1 MVSERADIA
10 VIGAGAAGIM
20 AAIAAGRAAMEA
32 GAGLRI
38 VALDGAKTLGA
49 KILVAGGGRCNVTHH
64 HVDERAYAGSS
75 RHAIRNVLGRFGVPR
90 TIAFFREIGVELKQ
104 EDTGKL
110 FPTTDRA
117 RTVLDALLSEARRVG
132 VELWHPWRVA
142 SVRAFEGGFEVQREV
157 AEACNEVRSLVAR
170 RIILATGGKALPKSG
185 SDGQG
190 YSIAK
195 SLGHTMTPRIFPA
208 LVPLTTPEG
217 HFLRELS
224 GVSVP
229 AEVVVHGA
237 GGKAIV
243 SFTNSVLFTHF
254 GLSGPAILDASRYLA
269 DARHADPGA
278 SLVLN
283 FAPGLP
289 PADLD
294 RALVSAKGQSIARW
308 LAESLT
314 IPVRVPGHTERGL
327 PERLSR
333 ALCDHVNVDPST
345 PVQSLTRAQRTAIV
359 SAASSLVV
367 PITGDRGFTHA
378 EVTAGGVPLTEVRL
392 DSMESRVSPGV
403 HLCGEICDVDGR
415 IGGFNFQWAWS
426 SGHVAGSAAARSLI
440 AGT

>member
-1 MVSERADIA
+1 MSERGDIA
-10 VIGAGAAGIM
+10 VIGAGAAGLM
-20 AAIAAGRAAMEA
+20 AAIAAGRAAMA
-32 GAGLRI
+32 ADSRLRI
-38 VALDGAKTLGA
+38 IALDGARSLGA
-49 KILVAGGGRCNVTHH
+49 KILVAGGGRCNVTHY

-75 RHAIRNVLGRFGVPR
+75 RNSVRNVLGRFDVKR
-90 TIAFFREIGVELKQ
+90 TVAFFNEIGVELKQ

-117 RTVLDALLSEARRVG
+117 RTVLGALLGEARRVG

-142 SVRAFEGGFEVQREV
+142 SVRPHVDGFDIQREES
-157 AEACNEVRSLVAR
+157 EACNDVRSLTVR
-170 RIILATGGKALPKSG
+170 RVIIATGGKALPKSG

-190 YSIAK
+190 YSLAK
-195 SLGHTMTPRIFPA
+195 SLGHTMTARIFPA
-208 LVPLTTPEG
+208 LVPLTTPDG

-229 AEVVVHGA
+229 AEIIVRDAGA
-237 GGKAIV
+237 RVLAT
-243 SFTNSVLFTHF
+243 FTNSVLFTHF

-283 FAPGLP
+283 FAPGLS
-289 PADLD
+289 PAELD
-294 RALVSAKGQSIARW
+294 RAMVSAKGPGIARW
-308 LAESLT
+308 LAESL
-314 IPVRVPGHTERGL
+314 VFRAEVPGHATRGL

-333 ALCDHVNVDPST
+333 ALCEHASVDPAT
-345 PVQSLTRAQRTAIV
+345 PIQSLTRVQRTAIV
-359 SAASSLVV
+359 DAVCALVV
-367 PITGDRGFTHA
+367 PTTGDRGFTHA
-378 EVTAGGVPLTEVRL
+378 EVTAGGVPLSELRL

-426 SGHVAGSAAARSLI
+426 SGHVAGSAAARLLLRTS
-440 AGT
+440 

>member
-1 MVSERADIA
+1 VSERADIA
-10 VIGAGAAGIM
+10 VIGAGAAGLM
-20 AAIAAGRAAMEA
+20 AAVAAGRTAM
-32 GAGLRI
+32 GADARLRI

-75 RHAIRNVLGRFGVPR
+75 RNSIRNVLGRFDVMR
-90 TIAFFREIGVELKQ
+90 TVEFFRQIGVELKQ

-117 RTVLDALLSEARRVG
+117 RTVLDALLGEARRVG

-142 SVRAFEGGFEVQREV
+142 SVRAFQGGFEVQRED
-157 AEACNEVRSLVAR
+157 AEACNEVRSLCAR
-170 RIILATGGKALPKSG
+170 RVILASGGKALPKSG

-195 SLGHTMTPRIFPA
+195 SLGHTMTARIFPA
-208 LVPLTTPEG
+208 LVPLTTPDG

-224 GVSVP
+224 GVSVH
-229 AEVVVHGA
+229 AEVIVRGA
-237 GGKAIV
+237 GAKPIAP
-243 SFTNSVLFTHF
+243 FTNSVLFTHF

-269 DARHADPGA
+269 DARHSDPPA
-278 SLVLN
+278 ELVLN
-283 FAPGLP
+283 FAPGLAP
-289 PADLD
+289 GDLD
-294 RALVSAKGQSIARW
+294 QTLVSAKGPGIARW
-308 LAESLT
+308 LAESL
-314 IPVRVPGHTERGL
+314 VFCARVPGHTDRGL

-333 ALCDHVNVDPST
+333 ALCAHVNVDPST
-345 PVQSLTRAQRTAIV
+345 PVQSLTRTQRTATV
-359 SAASSLVV
+359 SAVTALVV

-426 SGHVAGSAAARSLI
+426 SGHVAGSAAAKAII

>member
-1 MVSERADIA
+1 
-10 VIGAGAAGIM
+10 M
-20 AAIAAGRAAMEA
+20 AAIAAGREA
-32 GAGLRI
+32 LESGSRFRI
-38 VALDGAKTLGA
+38 IALDGAKSLGA

-64 HVDERAYAGSS
+64 QVDERAYAGSS
-75 RHAIRNVLGRFGVPR
+75 RNSTRNVLGRFDVKR
-90 TIAFFREIGVELKQ
+90 TVAFFNEIGVELRQ

-117 RTVLDALLSEARRVG
+117 RTVLDALLTEARRVG

-142 SVRAFEGGFEVQREV
+142 SVQPFDGGFEIQREV
-157 AEACNEVRSLVAR
+157 PRATDLSSGPCSGAACNDDRPLVAWR
-170 RIILATGGKALPKSG
+170 VVIATGGKALPKSG

-195 SLGHTMTPRIFPA
+195 SLGHTMTARIFPA
-208 LVPLTTPEG
+208 LVPLTTPDG

-224 GVSVP
+224 GVSVA
-229 AEVVVHGA
+229 AEVIVRDA
-237 GGKAIV
+237 GGKALV

-283 FAPGLP
+283 FTPGLP
-289 PADLD
+289 SADLD
-294 RALVSAKGQSIARW
+294 RAIVSAKGPGIARW
-308 LAESLT
+308 LAESL
-314 IPVRVPGHTERGL
+314 VFRADVPGHTNRGL

-333 ALCDHVNVDPST
+333 ALCEHAKVDPAT
-345 PVQSLTRAQRTAIV
+345 PIQSLTRVQRTSIV
-359 SAASSLVV
+359 GAVCALVV
-367 PITGDRGFTHA
+367 PTTGDRGFTHA
-378 EVTAGGVPLTEVRL
+378 EVTAGGVPLSELRL
-392 DSMESRVSPGV
+392 DSMESRVSPGA

-426 SGHVAGSAAARSLI
+426 SGHIAGSAAARSLI

>member
-10 VIGAGAAGIM
+10 VIGAGAAGLM

-32 GAGLRI
+32 GARLRI
-38 VALDGAKTLGA
+38 IALDGAKTVGA

-75 RHAIRNVLGRFGVPR
+75 RHSIRNVLGRFDVPR

-110 FPTTDRA
+110 FPTSDRA
-117 RTVLDALLSEARRVG
+117 RSVLDALLSEARRVG

-142 SVRAFEGGFEVQREV
+142 SVRALEGGFEVQRED

-170 RIILATGGKALPKSG
+170 RVILATGGKALPKSG

-208 LVPLTTPEG
+208 LVPLTTPDG

-229 AEVVVHGA
+229 AEVIVRGA
-237 GGKAIV
+237 GAKPIA

-269 DARHADPGA
+269 DARHADPQVA
-278 SLVLN
+278 LVLN

-294 RALVSAKGQSIARW
+294 RELVSAKGPGLARW
-308 LAESLT
+308 LAESL
-314 IPVRVPGHTERGL
+314 VFRARVPGHTNRGL

-333 ALCDHVNVDPST
+333 ALCEQANVDPSA
-345 PVQSLTRAQRTAIV
+345 PVHSLTRAQRTAIV
-359 SAASSLVV
+359 SSVTALAA

-378 EVTAGGVPLTEVRL
+378 EVTAGGVPLAEVRL
-392 DSMESRVSPGV
+392 DSMESRATPGV
-403 HLCGEICDVDGR
+403 HLCGEVCDVDGR

-426 SGHVAGSAAARSLI
+426 SGHVAGSAAAKSII

>member
-1 MVSERADIA
+1 MSERADIA
-10 VIGAGAAGIM
+10 VIGAGAAGLM

-32 GAGLRI
+32 GVRLRT
-38 VALDGAKTLGA
+38 VAIDGAKTLGA

-75 RHAIRNVLGRFGVPR
+75 RNSIRNVLGRFDAPR
-90 TIAFFREIGVELKQ
+90 TIAFFREIGVELKE

-110 FPTTDRA
+110 FPTSDRA
-117 RTVLDALLSEARRVG
+117 RSVLDALLGEARRVG

-142 SVRAFEGGFEVQREV
+142 GVRPLESGIEIRRED
-157 AEACNEVRSLVAR
+157 AEACDEFRSLVASR
-170 RIILATGGKALPKSG
+170 VILATGGKALPKSG

-208 LVPLTTPEG
+208 LVPLTTPDG

-229 AEVVVHGA
+229 AEVIVAGA
-237 GGKAIV
+237 GAKPIV

-269 DARHADPGA
+269 DARHADPRA
-278 SLVLN
+278 TLVLN
-283 FAPGLP
+283 FAPGLAP
-289 PADLD
+289 VDVD
-294 RALVSAKGQSIARW
+294 QTLVSAKGPGVARW
-308 LAESLT
+308 LAESL
-314 IPVRVPGHTERGL
+314 VFRAQVPGHADRGM
-327 PERLSR
+327 PERLAR

-345 PVQSLTRAQRTAIV
+345 PVQSLTRAQRIAIV
-359 SAASSLVV
+359 SGVTSLAV

-392 DSMESRVSPGV
+392 DSMESRTTPGV

-426 SGHVAGSAAARSLI
+426 SGHVAGSAAAKAII